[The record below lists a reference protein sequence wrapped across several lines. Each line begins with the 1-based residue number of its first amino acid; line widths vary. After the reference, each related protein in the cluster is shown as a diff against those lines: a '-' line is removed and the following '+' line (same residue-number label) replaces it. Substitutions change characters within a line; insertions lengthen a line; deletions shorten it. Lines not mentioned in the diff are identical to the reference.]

1 MKNLLKIAAA
11 LALVVLG
18 FSPPAM
24 AVQNVAATKHNL
36 SSTNASPA
44 TNIYTPDTAFVC
56 GFCHSPH
63 TEAGGPAPLWN
74 RAATGSTYTMYTSN
88 TMDMVVA
95 GSPASI
101 SLACLS
107 CHDGAVALDQLINK
121 AGSGGYV
128 ATGASAGW
136 SFQIGATV
144 IGAGATMAN
153 APGGTVTN
161 LGTVLTGDHPI
172 SVTYNPAL
180 DPQFVALATVQASA
194 LQLYGAGTDQ
204 VECATCHDPHE
215 ATAPTFLRASI
226 DTLCTTCHIK

>member
-11 LALVVLG
+11 VALVVLG

-36 SSTNASPA
+36 SSTNPD
-44 TNIYTPDTAFVC
+44 TVNNISTPTTAFVC

-74 RAATGSTYTMYTSN
+74 RGASAATYTMYTSP
-88 TMDMVVA
+88 TMDMTVA
-95 GSPASI
+95 GAPASI
-101 SLACLS
+101 SQACLS
-107 CHDGAVALDQLINK
+107 CHDGTVAFDQLING
-121 AGSGGYV
+121 AGSGGYN
-128 ATGASAGW
+128 AAGASQGW
-136 SFQIGATV
+136 QFQINGANV
-144 IGAGATMAN
+144 GNTMAA
-153 APGGTVTN
+153 APGGAVTN

-172 SVTYNPAL
+172 SVTYDPAQ
-180 DPQFVALATVQASA
+180 DPQFVALATVQAST

-204 VECATCHDPHE
+204 VECATCHNPHE
-215 ATAPTFLRASI
+215 ATNPTFLRASI